1 VTASASGFTSSDAAA
16 ASARGVPGPDAP
28 PARVLAEF
36 AAGLTLADL
45 PGPTKERVKDLLLD
59 ALASAL
65 GGVGDDTTAIMLD
78 LARSMMGTGDV
89 PVIGGTDRLSPG
101 GAAFVNGHLISSVSL
116 CDVHYRSWCHLT
128 PGVVPPALAVAAGRG
143 SSGAQLLLATAAGCE
158 LTARIGLGL
167 NYPAFHARGWNTSGV
182 AGVFGAAAS
191 AAVMLGLS
199 GAQMTHALGIAGAQA
214 AGSDAHRGTP
224 TVRFLQPRAALSG
237 LMAAELA
244 ARGVTAMADVLT
256 HPVGGV
262 YTMYSDGGTPAAALA
277 GLGQRWELE
286 DIWLTPWPLALLVR
300 NIVNTTLDLAER
312 ADTQVSDLASA
323 RLWISPRA
331 YELYGAMG
339 FDTQSRA
346 KTSPR
351 YLVSVVLHDRAC
363 SAQQFLPGRL
373 GDPSVRSFAADRVA
387 VMSDPGLPERAVRA
401 ELTLRDGTSV
411 THLREVPHGDASD
424 PLTRAEITD
433 KFRREA
439 APVLAEQQ
447 IASVIDLVGRLE
459 ELDSV
464 EPLLLALSR

>member
-1 VTASASGFTSSDAAA
+1 VTD
-16 ASARGVPGPDAP
+16 VP

-45 PGPTKERVKDLLLD
+45 PEPTRERVKDLLLD

-65 GGVGDDTTAIMLD
+65 GGVDDDMTATMLD
-78 LARSMMGTGDV
+78 LARSMMGTGDA
-89 PVIGGTDRLSPG
+89 PVIGESDRLSPA

-116 CDVHYRSWCHLT
+116 CDVHYKSWCHLT
-128 PGVVPPALAVAAGRG
+128 PGAVPPALAVAAGRG
-143 SSGAQLLLATAAGCE
+143 SSGEQLLLAIAAGCE

-191 AAVMLGLS
+191 AAKMLGLS

-244 ARGVTAMADVLT
+244 ARGVSAMADVLT
-256 HPVGGV
+256 DPVGGV

-300 NIVNTTLDLAER
+300 NIVNTVLDLAEQADVR
-312 ADTQVSDLASA
+312 AADVESA
-323 RLWISPRA
+323 RIWISPRA
-331 YELYGAMG
+331 YELYGAMD
-339 FDTQSRA
+339 FTTQSRA

-363 SAQQFLPGRL
+363 SAEQFRPGRL
-373 GDPSVRSFAADRVA
+373 SDPSVRAFAADRVA

-401 ELTLRDGTSV
+401 ELTFRDGTSLARV
-411 THLREVPHGDASD
+411 RDVPHGAASD
-424 PLTRAEITD
+424 PLTRAEIAA
-433 KFRREA
+433 KFRQEA
-439 APVLAEQQ
+439 GQVLAGQQ
-447 IASVIDLVGRLE
+447 VAAVIDLVGRLE

-464 EPLLLALSR
+464 QPLLAALSR

>member
-1 VTASASGFTSSDAAA
+1 MTATAS
-16 ASARGVPGPDAP
+16 PDVP

-45 PGPTKERVKDLLLD
+45 PEPTRERVKDLLLD

-65 GGVGDDTTAIMLD
+65 GGVDDDMTATMLD
-78 LARSMMGTGDV
+78 LARSMMGTGDAT
-89 PVIGGTDRLSPG
+89 VIGGPDRLSPA

-116 CDVHYRSWCHLT
+116 CDVHYKSWCHLT

-143 SSGAQLLLATAAGCE
+143 SSGAQLLLAIAAGCE
-158 LTARIGLGL
+158 LTARIGVGL

-191 AAVMLGLS
+191 AGVMLGLS
-199 GAQMTHALGIAGAQA
+199 GAQLTHALGIAGAQA

-244 ARGVTAMADVLT
+244 ARGVSAMADVLT
-256 HPVGGV
+256 DPVGGV
-262 YTMYSDGGTPAAALA
+262 YAMYSDGGTPAAALA

-300 NIVNTTLDLAER
+300 NIVNTVLDLAEQADVR
-312 ADTQVSDLASA
+312 AADVESA
-323 RLWISPRA
+323 RIWISPRA
-331 YELYGAMG
+331 YELYGAMDFG
-339 FDTQSRA
+339 TQSRA

-363 SAQQFLPGRL
+363 SAEQFRPARL
-373 GDPSVRSFAADRVA
+373 SDPSVRAFAAGHVA

-401 ELTLRDGTSV
+401 ELTFRDGTSLARV
-411 THLREVPHGDASD
+411 RDVPYGDASD
-424 PLTRAEITD
+424 PLTSAEIVA

-439 APVLAEQQ
+439 GRVLAEHQV
-447 IASVIDLVGRLE
+447 AAVIEMVGRLE

-464 EPLLLALSR
+464 QPLLAALSR

>member
-1 VTASASGFTSSDAAA
+1 VTAAASGFSDSDAAA
-16 ASARGVPGPDAP
+16 GSASGVSGPDVP

-45 PGPTKERVKDLLLD
+45 PESAKERVKDLLLD

-65 GGVGDDTTAIMLD
+65 GGVDDDTTAIMLD
-78 LARSMMGTGDV
+78 LARSTMGTGDV
-89 PVIGGTDRLSPG
+89 PVIGCPDRLSPA

-116 CDVHYRSWCHLT
+116 CDVHYASWCHLT
-128 PGVVPPALAVAAGRG
+128 PGAVPPALAVAASRD
-143 SSGAQLLLATAAGCE
+143 SSGAQLLLATAVGCE
-158 LTARIGLGL
+158 LTARIGVGL

-199 GAQMTHALGIAGAQA
+199 GTQMTHALGVAGAQA

-262 YTMYSDGGTPAAALA
+262 YSMYSDGGTPAAALA

-286 DIWLTPWPLALLVR
+286 DVWLTLWPLALLVR
-300 NIVNTTLDLAER
+300 NIVNTVLDLAER
-312 ADTQVSDLASA
+312 ADARAADVTSA
-323 RLWISPRA
+323 RIWISPRA

-363 SAQQFLPGRL
+363 SAQQFRPGRL
-373 GDPSVRSFAADRVA
+373 SDPSVRAFAADRVA

-401 ELTLRDGTSV
+401 ELALRDGTLLA
-411 THLREVPHGDASD
+411 HFRDVPHGDASD
-424 PLTRAEITD
+424 PLTRAEIVA

-439 APVLAEQQ
+439 APVLAEHQ
-447 IASVIDLVGRLE
+447 ISDVIDLVGRLE

-464 EPLLLALSR
+464 QPLLTALSA